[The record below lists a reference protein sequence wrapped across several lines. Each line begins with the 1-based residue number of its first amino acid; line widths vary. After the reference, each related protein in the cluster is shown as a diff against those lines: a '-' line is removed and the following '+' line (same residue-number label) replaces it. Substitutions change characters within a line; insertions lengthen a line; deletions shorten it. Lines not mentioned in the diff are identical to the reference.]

1 MNKFEKIKN
10 DKRIIEVYNKISEFE
25 DLDKGWAHHNLD
37 HVKNVAKL
45 VESLLKKLGYDENF
59 IEEAKI
65 MQ

>member
-45 VESLLKKLGYDENF
+45 VESLLK
-59 IEEAKI
+59 
-65 MQ
+65 